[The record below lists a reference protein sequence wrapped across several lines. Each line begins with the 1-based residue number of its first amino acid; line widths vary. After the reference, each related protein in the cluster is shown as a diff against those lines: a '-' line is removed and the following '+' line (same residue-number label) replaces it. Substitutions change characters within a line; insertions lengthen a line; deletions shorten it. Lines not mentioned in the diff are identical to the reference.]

1 LAKARRAFLRGS
13 GPLILEDLVKCRPVR
28 NVAKRS
34 EMLPSARRGRELR
47 ELRELLELREPWE
60 LPPLSRI

>member
-1 LAKARRAFLRGS
+1 M
-13 GPLILEDLVKCRPVR
+13 KCRPVR